1 VTAVTGGEFSG
12 QVKIPVVHVR
22 EFLVGFCIIISVIVV
37 TARKWCAC
45 VCVMCMYE
53 CGERVM
59 LITRFEIA
67 F

>member
-45 VCVMCMYE
+45 VMCMCE